1 MKKIVAF
8 VLISVFCLMSL
19 SSCEF
24 KAIYDEVYSKG
35 MEAQAM
41 VMVFTTAIAEKNYE
55 KAMAN
60 VHPDSDISAETLESI
75 INSISQEHGIVF
87 PQRVKFKIF
96 SFECVADTEDLEFD
110 ENNAT
115 LGKLTIK
122 YTIVIDG
129 VKLKMEAVFLQN
141 GNGFGIYTYSLK

>member
-41 VMVFTTAIAEKNYE
+41 VTVFTTAIAEKNYE

>member
-41 VMVFTTAIAEKNYE
+41 VTVFTTAIAEKNYE

-87 PQRVKFKIF
+87 PQRVK
-96 SFECVADTEDLEFD
+96 FECVADTEDLEFD

>member
-24 KAIYDEVYSKG
+24 KVIYDEVYSKG

-41 VMVFTTAIAEKNYE
+41 VTVFTTTIAEKNYE

-96 SFECVADTEDLEFD
+96 SYKCVADTEDLEFD